1 MNQEHT
7 EKLKAIVEKC
17 DRCGAC
23 TTVCPL
29 YKVNRIDRATARG
42 KIAIARAFLEGKLD
56 GGEKAL
62 RDALD
67 YCLLCKACTE
77 VCPGKVMTDQAMI
90 EVRQW
95 LREDYGCL

>member
-29 YKVNRIDRATARG
+29 YKVNRIDRATGA

-56 GGEKAL
+56 GGESPPRRPRLLLAL
-62 RDALD
+62 QGLHRGLSGEGYDRPSD
-67 YCLLCKACTE
+67 
-77 VCPGKVMTDQAMI
+77 D
-90 EVRQW
+90 
-95 LREDYGCL
+95 